1 VEVALIVLFAC
12 FAAFVQSSIGFGYS
26 LVFAPLAAL
35 LIAPSDAVGA
45 SLVSGTVISVFLY
58 AEHTPREPMRP
69 MIPMAIAAT
78 ATVPLGLWLLVVAD
92 EHLLHLLLSVAVLLS
107 AVINLAQR
115 PGSAGD
121 HEGQPRRP
129 DRFSWQVLVGAASG
143 IMRGAV
149 SMSGPPVILYQHWI
163 GGTAS
168 SIRSRMF
175 AFFVWTGIPAVI
187 IAAVGGVFGGDVWR
201 YALVASFALPA
212 GVFLGRLTRHRMSD
226 LTFSRL
232 SMALLG
238 GTSAVAVIGA
248 VRNML

>member
-1 VEVALIVLFAC
+1 MELALIVLFAC
-12 FAAFVQSSIGFGYS
+12 FAAFVQSAIGFGYS
-26 LVFAPLAAL
+26 LVFVPLAAL
-35 LIAPSDAVGA
+35 LIVPSDAVGA
-45 SLVSGTVISVFLY
+45 SLVSGTVISIFLY

-69 MIPMAIAAT
+69 MIPMALAAT
-78 ATVPLGLWLLVVAD
+78 ATVPLGLWLLVVAN
-92 EHLLHLLLSVAVLLS
+92 EEFLHLLLSVAVLAS
-107 AVINLAQR
+107 AVINLTQR
-115 PGSAGD
+115 HGGPGEHQG
-121 HEGQPRRP
+121 EPRRP
-129 DRFSWQVLVGAASG
+129 ERFSWQVAVGAASG
-143 IMRGAV
+143 VMRGAV

-163 GGTAS
+163 GGTAG

-187 IAAVGGVFGGDVWR
+187 IAAVGGVFRSEVWY
-201 YALVASFALPA
+201 YALAASFALPA

-248 VRNML
+248 VRNIV